1 MGRRTIFVIA
11 SVLIAAVG
19 TFFVFMYA
27 SKADSAAAAG
37 QAPVEVL
44 VATEAIPAGT
54 SAATIESSGS
64 VELTTLPKAS
74 VPATA
79 LSDLTSVEGLLNAA
93 PIFVGQ
99 VLIPE
104 MFAGVDSTT
113 ALSLPKGT
121 MAMAVELSDPQRVAG
136 FVTPGSDVAV
146 FATLEVAD
154 TNSTDDTKTVRSTD
168 VLLDR
173 VRVVAVGPTTLKV
186 SSEDEGRGNNNDEE
200 EITTAIL
207 TLAVTADQ
215 AKRLTFADVEGDLSM
230 ALLDPNS
237 EVKGSGAVTN
247 SNIFG

>member
-1 MGRRTIFVIA
+1 MGRRTVFVIA
-11 SVLIAAVG
+11 SVLIAAMG

-37 QAPVEVL
+37 QSPVEVL

-64 VELTTLPKAS
+64 VELAS
-74 VPATA
+74 V
-79 LSDLTSVEGLLNAA
+79 VGLLNAA
-93 PIFVGQ
+93 PLFAGQ

-121 MAMAVELSDPQRVAG
+121 MAMAVELGDPQRVAG

-146 FATLEVAD
+146 FATLEIAD
-154 TNSTDDTKTVRSTD
+154 SNGADDKTIRSTD

-173 VRVVAVGPTTLKV
+173 VRVVAVGPSTLRAP
-186 SSEDEGRGNNNDEE
+186 SEGESKGNNNDEE

-207 TLAVTADQ
+207 TLAVTEDQ
-215 AKRLTFADVEGDLSM
+215 AKRLAFADAEGDLSM

-237 EVKGSGAVTN
+237 KVEGSGAVNNTN
-247 SNIFG
+247 VFK